1 MKKNYLIIGG
11 VIIIILGIIGGFWF
25 WRGRQVKEPTPT
37 KEPEGTLIETTLA
50 ERPLVTLTP
59 TDDGH
64 WLTIDVSRIRDADS
78 LEYELLYNTESG
90 ATQGS
95 INTVSL
101 KGETSYSKKILLG
114 SESSGKFKYDEGV
127 TQGTLTIRLRGGP
140 GTRKF
145 VTEFHLQQGD
155 DELTSIDEKFS
166 LTGSLLPTDFY
177 VTMMTIGLPGEFE
190 NEVIVGPYGVF
201 TSGTATVK
209 NGEVSLKLPDE
220 VTSAKLSAW
229 TGTKWQETEA
239 EVKNKTILAE
249 VDSLATFIVSIE

>member
-11 VIIIILGIIGGFWF
+11 VIILILIIVGGFWF
-25 WRGRQVKEPTPT
+25 WRSRQAKEPTPT

-50 ERPLVTLTP
+50 ERPFVILTP

-64 WLTIDVSRIRDADS
+64 WLTIDVSRIKDADS

-101 KGETSYSKKILLG
+101 KGETTYSKKILLG
-114 SESSGKFKYDEGV
+114 SESSGRYKYDEGV

-140 GTRKF
+140 GTRKL
-145 VTEFHLQQGD
+145 VTDFHLQQGD

-166 LTGSLLPTDFY
+166 LTGTLSQNDFY

-190 NEVIVGPYGVF
+190 GEILVGPYSVF
-201 TSGTATVK
+201 TSGTETVK

-220 VTSAKLSAW
+220 VTGAKLSAW
-229 TGTKWQETEA
+229 TGTEWQETEA
-239 EVKNKTILAE
+239 EVKDKTISGE
-249 VDSLATFIVSIE
+249 IDSLATFIVMAE